1 MNVQQWESMSEQE
14 RHEWARF
21 REWQHAQSQ
30 VAQSRVAQSR
40 VAQSRVAQTPIPQ
53 PRAPWAAAAAMPG
66 HVQLGSR
73 TSRRVLTAAA
83 VAVVLA
89 LATGLLLALAGTSTR
104 SITGAMTVMNG
115 TSSLYS
121 SSSYGSCHL
130 SSGYD
135 DIVAGTAVTVRD
147 SAGRIAGVGAL
158 DSGTGSSYGCTFSFV
173 VDDVPASD
181 FYTVEVGHRGEVTF
195 TDAAVRN
202 GDIQLSLG

>member
-30 VAQSRVAQSR
+30 AAQSR

-66 HVQLGSR
+66 YVQLGSR

-130 SSGYD
+130 SSG
-135 DIVAGTAVTVRD
+135 
-147 SAGRIAGVGAL
+147 
-158 DSGTGSSYGCTFSFV
+158 
-173 VDDVPASD
+173 
-181 FYTVEVGHRGEVTF
+181 
-195 TDAAVRN
+195 
-202 GDIQLSLG
+202 

>member
-21 REWQHAQSQ
+21 REWQHAQSRG
-30 VAQSRVAQSR
+30 AQPRVAQSR
-40 VAQSRVAQTPIPQ
+40 GAQTAIPQ
-53 PRAPWAAAAAMPG
+53 PRAPWAAAVTPG

-73 TSRRVLTAAA
+73 TSRRVLAAAA

-89 LATGLLLALAGTSTR
+89 LATGLLLALAGVSTR
-104 SITGAMTVMNG
+104 SITGVMTVMNG

-121 SSSYGSCHL
+121 SSSYGSCRL

-158 DSGTGSSYGCTFSFV
+158 GSGTGSSYGCTFSFV
-173 VDDVPASD
+173 VDDIPASD